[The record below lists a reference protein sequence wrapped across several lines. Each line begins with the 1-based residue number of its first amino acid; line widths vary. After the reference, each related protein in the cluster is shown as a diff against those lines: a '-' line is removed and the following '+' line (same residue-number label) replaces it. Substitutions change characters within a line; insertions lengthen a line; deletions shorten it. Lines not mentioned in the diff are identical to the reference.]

1 MSSSSGYLHGTA
13 SRVIGNRPAESDRSL
28 PHAFGTTE
36 PVRCQDVPQRRC
48 RFPNPRRC
56 PCSSHQR
63 RLRCGLPRTAT
74 REEPNGAAR
83 NPLPSLRTMTAQ
95 PHDEGIE
102 VASTESGWILVDAD
116 HYLSADPSDDEI
128 ASPLPDPAPSS
139 FNFQELSWKNFER
152 LSCRIARS
160 VEGAYEIRTYG
171 KGGQD
176 QYGIDFV
183 GFFEGKSPT
192 VYQAKRRQTLST
204 SDLNEVVKKYAD
216 SQRPFNADRL
226 VIMVSCDAHD
236 AKIVERLDSLRT
248 IYSDLKIDLWG
259 REELTE
265 RLISHPNIVRRFFGV
280 VTCDRLCGTN
290 YTTIDKQDSSI
301 ASDAI
306 IRGPILQMGLSSD
319 YEQAKS
325 ILETDPLEAAT
336 ILEGIAEE
344 IGNTPFA
351 AYAVQLR
358 REQASALEAAGQIER
373 SFRIRLDTAWQ
384 LVDSTDLWTAIVILR
399 QIDSSEVALPDDLD
413 RSARALAAVVQLRS
427 EHTGSLDE
435 LAARFDQM
443 REGDLH
449 RHTAAIA
456 LVEECIAARRT
467 DIVRSRITTLNR
479 LAETQPSDK
488 TSQMVTARI
497 LMSIADATGDW
508 EQLAITARERYAP
521 PITSLILARNAR
533 YNALASKLKISMS
546 RYLDAIARSTD
557 EQMYGDAISWLYALR
572 TVRSYSS
579 SFTGDINDSHR
590 LAQATETQGIERV
603 LAANNARAHAMR
615 TLLNKKWPDAL
626 EASRRYL
633 WHSVTTASW
642 TEEFE
647 ANELIGDV
655 FAATGRPL
663 DAARHY
669 IRAGHRKKA
678 EKLGARL
685 AEESLDL
692 SIDMLGDPYW
702 ERAAAYKLVAQGG
715 DLLTE
720 TSATAWVCA
729 ALNDTIAN
737 ITDLYSRNMFGAN
750 AFEAFSALSDAA
762 SEEDAD
768 RFIQFA
774 AQLVSRRP
782 DSYQITDEY
791 HIRALMG
798 IAKKNI
804 ELRKAALRQA
814 LELLLVT
821 KRPVWDAFFE
831 EEELIQLEVPLVEEL
846 LKDPA
851 ASGNEMACLGLI
863 FAGANTSPVSAYA
876 RQRLAAVTA
885 ERVHEP
891 GVQHIGTNLTTDAA
905 LVSVLDLIKRE
916 TFVREMMARAS
927 DKQEPS
933 MNRGEALLAATQL
946 IDDLEPATKSE
957 IFEITIGFAQGE
969 YDHGVTN
976 PFEISN
982 DPLSRFRINIGLH
995 SLRPMGLRC
1004 AACCAITAEQI
1015 DKVRDLAIDLL
1026 SSGDHKVSSYVAEA
1040 LLELPSGLTAETVEL
1055 LSTYRDEWIRAVA
1068 AVEWGKSIELELST
1082 GQRLAKDPSAL
1093 VRRSLAMAL
1102 QDRPEHLPVREVLQN
1117 DPRRSI
1123 RSIVRPN

>member
-1 MSSSSGYLHGTA
+1 M
-13 SRVIGNRPAESDRSL
+13 I
-28 PHAFGTTE
+28 
-36 PVRCQDVPQRRC
+36 
-48 RFPNPRRC
+48 
-56 PCSSHQR
+56 
-63 RLRCGLPRTAT
+63 
-74 REEPNGAAR
+74 
-83 NPLPSLRTMTAQ
+83 AQ
-95 PHDEGIE
+95 PHDESIE
-102 VASTESGWILVDAD
+102 AANTASGWTLVDAD
-116 HYLSADPSDDEI
+116 HYLSADPPDDEI
-128 ASPLPDPAPSS
+128 VSPLPDPAPPS

-160 VEGAYEIRTYG
+160 VEGAYEVRTYG
-171 KGGQD
+171 KEGQD
-176 QYGIDFV
+176 QHGIDFV

-192 VYQAKRRQTLST
+192 VYQAKRRQTFSS
-204 SDLNEVVKKYAD
+204 SDLDEAVRKYAD

-226 VIMVSCDAHD
+226 VIIVSCDAHD
-236 AKIVERLDSLRT
+236 TKIVERLDSLRET
-248 IYSDLKIDLWG
+248 YPDLKIDLWD

-265 RLISHPNIVRRFFGV
+265 RLTNHPNIVRRYFGD

-290 YTTIDKQDSSI
+290 YATIDKQDSSI
-301 ASDAI
+301 SPDAV
-306 IRGPILQMGLSSD
+306 IRGPILHMGLDSD
-319 YEQAKS
+319 HEHAKS
-325 ILETDPLEAAT
+325 ILETKPLEAAA
-336 ILEGIAEE
+336 ILERIADKLKES
-344 IGNTPFA
+344 PFA

-373 SFRIRLDTAWQ
+373 SFNIRLDTAWQ

-399 QIDSSEVALPDDLD
+399 QIDSSEVELPDDLD

-449 RHTAAIA
+449 RHTAAMA

-467 DIVRSRITTLNR
+467 DIVRSRVAILIR
-479 LAETQPSDK
+479 IAETKPSDN

-533 YNALASKLKISMS
+533 YNALASKLEISMS

-579 SFTGDINDSHR
+579 SFAGDINDSHR
-590 LAQATETQGIERV
+590 LAQATETQGVERV
-603 LAANNARAHAMR
+603 LAANNARARAMR
-615 TLLNKKWPDAL
+615 TLLDKKWPDAL

-642 TEEFE
+642 TEELE

-663 DAARHY
+663 GAARHY

-720 TSATAWVCA
+720 TSATAWASA

-750 AFEAFSALSDAA
+750 AFEAFSVLSDAV

-774 AQLVSRRP
+774 AQLVSRKP

-798 IAKKNI
+798 IAEKNI

-831 EEELIQLEVPLVEEL
+831 KEELIQLEVPLVEEL
-846 LKDPA
+846 LKNPA
-851 ASGNEMACLGLI
+851 ASGNEMACLSLI
-863 FAGANTSPVSAYA
+863 VAGADTSPVSAYA

-891 GVQHIGTNLTTDAA
+891 GVQHIGTNLEVDASLISILG
-905 LVSVLDLIKRE
+905 LVERE
-916 TFVREMMARAS
+916 TFVREMLTRAS
-927 DKQEPS
+927 DKQELS
-933 MNRGEALLAATQL
+933 MNRGQALLAATQL
-946 IDDLEPATKSE
+946 INDLAPATKSE
-957 IFEITIGFAQGE
+957 IFKIAIRFAQGE
-969 YDHGVTN
+969 YDHGVTK

-982 DPLSRFRINIGLH
+982 DPLSHFRINIGLH

-1004 AACCAITAEQI
+1004 AACCAVITEQI
-1015 DKVRDLAIDLL
+1015 NEVRELAIDLL
-1026 SSGDHKVSSYVAEA
+1026 SSGDQTVSSYVAEA
-1040 LLELPSGLTAETVEL
+1040 LLELPSEPTAETVEL

-1068 AVEWGKSIELELST
+1068 AVEWGKNTELEPSIGL
-1082 GQRLAKDPSAL
+1082 RLATDSSAL
-1093 VRRSLAMAL
+1093 VRRSLAKAL
-1102 QDRPEHLPVREVLQN
+1102 QDRSEHLPAREILQN